1 MILGGSIVKGLNKY
15 GLRKK
20 QNVKIRRFSGYTTED
35 MLDGVKPAGRRRTD
49 PIIIHARLTSREM

>member
-1 MILGGSIVKGLNKY
+1 MILGGSIVKGLNEY

-20 QNVKIRRFSGYTTED
+20 QNVKIRFSGYTTED
-35 MLDGVKPAGRRRTD
+35 MLDSVKPAGRRRTD

>member
-1 MILGGSIVKGLNKY
+1 MILGGSIVKGLNEY

-20 QNVKIRRFSGYTTED
+20 QKVKIRRFSGYTTED
-35 MLDGVKPAGRRRTD
+35 MLDSVKPAGRRRTD